1 MVNTHSWVMGTFIYW
16 LQKLL
21 NIRHQ
26 EMQVAIRN
34 VNMVIKLIF
43 KKFLTQFSFLFSDDR
58 VNWFLYFNNFKCEI
72 DSRNY
77 WNGFNLLEIY
87 LKSVV
92 VYTSPYKGSEPNRLR
107 GSSTINTVIFLCVCL
122 ISFMLKMYLY
132 NFRRWTYK
140 RNVHFN
146 VQIKKKINYILNASI
161 MRVRDDLR

>member
-1 MVNTHSWVMGTFIYW
+1 
-16 LQKLL
+16 
-21 NIRHQ
+21 
-26 EMQVAIRN
+26 MQVAIRN

-43 KKFLTQFSFLFSDDR
+43 KKFFDTIFFFNFLMTG
-58 VNWFLYFNNFKCEI
+58 VNWFLYFNNVKCEI

-92 VYTSPYKGSEPNRLR
+92 VYTSSYKGSEPNRVR
-107 GSSTINTVIFLCVCL
+107 GSYTINTVTFLCVCL

-132 NFRRWTYK
+132 NFRRWTFK

-146 VQIKKKINYILNASI
+146 VQIKKKINYILNANI
-161 MRVRDDLR
+161 MWVRDDPR

>member
-43 KKFLTQFSFLFSDDR
+43 KKFFDTIFFFNFLMTR
-58 VNWFLYFNNFKCEI
+58 VNWFLYFNNVKCEI

-92 VYTSPYKGSEPNRLR
+92 VYTSSYKGSEPNRLR
-107 GSSTINTVIFLCVCL
+107 GSYTINRVIFLCVCL
-122 ISFMLKMYLY
+122 NSFMLK
-132 NFRRWTYK
+132 
-140 RNVHFN
+140 NVL
-146 VQIKKKINYILNASI
+146 VQLSPLN
-161 MRVRDDLR
+161 L

>member
-1 MVNTHSWVMGTFIYW
+1 MMNTHSWVMGTYIYW

-43 KKFLTQFSFLFSDDR
+43 KKFLTQFSFF
-58 VNWFLYFNNFKCEI
+58 NFLMTELTDFYILIILSAKLT
-72 DSRNY
+72 Y

-107 GSSTINTVIFLCVCL
+107 GNYTINTVIFLCVCL
-122 ISFMLKMYLY
+122 NSFMLK
-132 NFRRWTYK
+132 
-140 RNVHFN
+140 NVL
-146 VQIKKKINYILNASI
+146 VQLSPLN
-161 MRVRDDLR
+161 L

>member
-1 MVNTHSWVMGTFIYW
+1 MIKRRCNTHSWVMGTYIYW

-43 KKFLTQFSFLFSDDR
+43 KKFLTQFSFF
-58 VNWFLYFNNFKCEI
+58 NFLMTELTDFYILII

-107 GSSTINTVIFLCVCL
+107 GSYTINTVIFLCVCL
-122 ISFMLKMYLY
+122 NSFMLK
-132 NFRRWTYK
+132 
-140 RNVHFN
+140 NVL
-146 VQIKKKINYILNASI
+146 VQLSPLN
-161 MRVRDDLR
+161 L

>member
-43 KKFLTQFSFLFSDDR
+43 KKFFDTIFFFNFLMTR
-58 VNWFLYFNNFKCEI
+58 VNWFLYFNNIKCEI

-107 GSSTINTVIFLCVCL
+107 GSYTINTVIFLCVCL
-122 ISFMLKMYLY
+122 ISFMLK
-132 NFRRWTYK
+132 
-140 RNVHFN
+140 NVL
-146 VQIKKKINYILNASI
+146 VQLSPLN
-161 MRVRDDLR
+161 L